1 VKQES
6 IILRTHYKEV
16 HIGANKVIT
25 FKQDHKQEILH
36 TFLPQG
42 SEKSLNKEVMARKT
56 NQNIFFFKK
65 QNHT

>member
-42 SEKSLNKEVMARKT
+42 SEEITK
-56 NQNIFFFKK
+56 
-65 QNHT
+65 